1 MTASIRPLDESEF
14 EKADRVL
21 RSAFGRE
28 SSFLPLMRMTK
39 SIEPQGLWCAV
50 DEGQIV
56 GTASVVDYG
65 LIAYVGLMAVDPRQ
79 QRRGIARRLV
89 DHVLAILDRRH
100 CPTVLLDA
108 TPQGAPLY
116 ASLGFVDDHT
126 AYAFER
132 VTVVDNSSPTR
143 PVRPAVD
150 EDLPPICDFDRPIF
164 GADRSRLLGALWSE
178 HRARCLVAHDKQGR
192 VSGYLFARDP
202 VLGPW
207 AALDP
212 AAAGALLSAALR
224 LPFEHSPQV
233 LVPRSNAL
241 AVELLGRFGFVERR
255 KLRHMRRG
263 GQKSP
268 GIAQRLYGQSS
279 FGHG

>member
-1 MTASIRPLDESEF
+1 M
-14 EKADRVL
+14 
-21 RSAFGRE
+21 
-28 SSFLPLMRMTK
+28 
-39 SIEPQGLWCAV
+39 
-50 DEGQIV
+50 
-56 GTASVVDYG
+56 VDYG
-65 LIAYVGLMAVDPRQ
+65 QVSYIGLMAVDPEQ
-79 QRRGIARRLV
+79 QGRGIARQLV
-89 DHVLAILDRRH
+89 QHVLAILDLRN

-116 ASLGFVDDHT
+116 AGLGFVDDHT

-132 VTVVDNSSPTR
+132 DAMAEDSRPSY
-143 PVRPAVD
+143 PVRLGTYEELPA
-150 EDLPPICDFDRPIF
+150 ICALDRPIF
-164 GADRSRLLGALWSE
+164 GADRSRLLSMLWSE
-178 HRARCLVAHDKQGR
+178 HQARCLVAYDKQGR
-192 VSGYLFARDP
+192 LTGYLFVRDP

-212 AAAGALLSAALR
+212 DAAGGLLSAALR
-224 LPFEHSPQV
+224 LRFEHAPQV

-255 KLRHMRRG
+255 RLRHMRRG
-263 GQKSP
+263 GPESP